1 MMSDN
6 DLSRKLSEVSRDAK
20 PRMSEPET
28 KMDLPHTTTPP
39 TGPEGGMWSMW
50 PMYLCFGMLFLI
62 LAFTVLP
69 RWL

>member
-1 MMSDN
+1 MMSDK
-6 DLSRKLSEVSRDAK
+6 SGSPPDAK

-28 KMDLPHTTTPP
+28 KMDPTHTTTPP
-39 TGPEGGMWSMW
+39 TRSEGDMWSMW
-50 PMYLCFGMLFLI
+50 PMYLCFGMLFVI